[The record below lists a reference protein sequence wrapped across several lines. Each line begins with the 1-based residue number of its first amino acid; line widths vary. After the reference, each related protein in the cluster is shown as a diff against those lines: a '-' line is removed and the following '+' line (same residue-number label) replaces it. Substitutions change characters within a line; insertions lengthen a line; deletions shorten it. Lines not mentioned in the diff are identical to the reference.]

1 MATRGTETLNDVP
14 GITVMTSPGSAP
26 EASAQWFAGAFP
38 VESMLMPRREYRPF
52 GLDQDEPGPEDQ
64 A

>member
-1 MATRGTETLNDVP
+1 MASHNSQYHFDAPQLS
-14 GITVMTSPGSAP
+14 VMSSPGTAP

-38 VESMLMPRREYRPF
+38 VESMLMPRQEYRPF
-52 GLDQDEPGPEDQ
+52 GLDRDEPGPEDL

>member
-1 MATRGTETLNDVP
+1 VASRQTIYYQDPPDLS
-14 GITVMTSPGSAP
+14 VMSSPGTAP

-38 VESMLMPRREYRPF
+38 VESMLLPRQACRPF
-52 GLDQDEPGPEDQ
+52 GLDRDEPGPEDL